1 MAQQLQK
8 KFIGNNQVD
17 GSKILLE
24 NGQSVKIKDST
35 GTEVELV
42 KLGAS
47 DEVLVKGQE
56 VALKANLDQEIVD
69 RASGDAATLASAQAY
84 AESYTDTE
92 IDAFIAG
99 PFAGEIAD
107 RQSGDANTLSSA
119 NSYTDAEVLAEET
132 ARIAGDASTL
142 SSANSYTD
150 QEVLAEETARIAA
163 DSSLQSQID
172 AISGSSL
179 TAIQS
184 ELDATQAGA
193 GLGIDGSYSPNVSA
207 TFIGAATSLAEAD
220 NLLDD
225 QLTVVSDVLDQE
237 ILDRQ
242 AGDSA
247 IQAEVD
253 ALETYVDAT
262 FIPLSQKGAANGVA
276 TLGADS
282 KIPSSQL
289 PAIAITDVYVVANIA
304 SRDALTVEE
313 GDVAKVTDSGNGLPK
328 TYIYDGSIWIEI
340 ESGSDVDSVFGRT
353 GAVVATY
360 GDYSASLVSYGV
372 GSNVEAKLD
381 SLQSEID
388 AEESARASGDASLA
402 QDIQNEENARIA
414 ADNLLDGR
422 VDALEARTWVKEKF
436 SISNGQT
443 SVTLSFAPFANSMT
457 AHVDRLAI
465 HEGASDDF
473 TVSGTTMTFL
483 NDLVSPGQSQIG
495 NGDTVYVKYQK
506 NA

>member
-24 NGQSVKIKDST
+24 NGQAIKIKDST

-42 KLGAS
+42 KLGGS

-56 VALKANLDQEIVD
+56 VALKANLDQEIQD
-69 RASGDAATLASAQAY
+69 RIDGDASTLNSAQSY
-84 AESYTDTE
+84 AASYTDTE
-92 IDAFIAG
+92 IDAFISG
-99 PFAGEIAD
+99 PFATEISD
-107 RQSGDANTLSSA
+107 RQ
-119 NSYTDAEVLAEET
+119 
-132 ARIAGDASTL
+132 AGDASTL
-142 SSANSYTD
+142 ASSQAYTD
-150 QEVLAEETARIAA
+150 QEVLAEETARIAGDA
-163 DSSLQSQID
+163 NLQSQID

-193 GLGIDGSYSPNVSA
+193 GLNPDGSYAPEASA
-207 TFIGAATSLAEAD
+207 IYISGATSLHEAD
-220 NLLDD
+220 VLLD
-225 QLTVVSDVLDQE
+225 
-237 ILDRQ
+237 
-242 AGDSA
+242 SA
-247 IQAEVD
+247 VD
-253 ALETYVDAT
+253 ALQLGLDSLDTYVNAT
-262 FIPLSQKGAANGVA
+262 FIPLTEKGSANGVA
-276 TLGADS
+276 TLDANS

-289 PAIAITDVYVVANIA
+289 PAIAITDVHVVADIPA
-304 SRDALTVEE
+304 RDALTVEE

-360 GDYSASLVSYGV
+360 GDYSASLISYGV
-372 GSNVEAKLD
+372 GSNVEAKLN

-402 QDIQNEENARIA
+402 QDILNEQNARVS
-414 ADNLLDGR
+414 ADNALDGR
-422 VDALEARTWVKEKF
+422 LDVLEARVWVKEKF
-436 SISNGQT
+436 SIVNGQT

-465 HEGASDDF
+465 HEGASEDY

-483 NDLVSPGQSQIG
+483 NDLVSPGNSQIG

>member
-24 NGQSVKIKDST
+24 NGQSIKIKDST

-42 KLGAS
+42 KLGGS

-56 VALKANLDQEIVD
+56 VALKANLDQEILD
-69 RASGDAATLASAQAY
+69 RASGDS
-84 AESYTDTE
+84 S
-92 IDAFIAG
+92 
-99 PFAGEIAD
+99 
-107 RQSGDANTLSSA
+107 TLSSA
-119 NSYTDAEVLAEET
+119 NTYTDGEITALETSVNASISAEET
-132 ARIAGDASTL
+132 ARIAEDANLQSQITGNYNTL
-142 SSANSYTD
+142 DAYISSVEDALA
-150 QEVLAEETARIAA
+150 QEVLDRQAGDA
-163 DSSLQSQID
+163 SLQSQID
-172 AISGSSL
+172 AITGSSI
-179 TAIQS
+179 TAVQA

-193 GLGIDGSYSPNVSA
+193 GLDLTGAYVPNGSA
-207 TFIGAATSLAEAD
+207 FIIGSATSLADAD

-225 QLTVVSDVLDQE
+225 QLNTVMLAQDQE

-247 IQAEVD
+247 LQAEVD

-262 FIPLSQKGAANGVA
+262 FIPFTEKGSANGVA
-276 TLGADS
+276 TLDANS

-289 PAIAITDVYVVANIA
+289 PAIAITDVFVVADISA
-304 SRDALTVEE
+304 RDALTVEE

-328 TYIYDGSIWIEI
+328 TYIYDGAMWIEI

-360 GDYSASLVSYGV
+360 GDYSASLISYGV

-402 QDIQNEENARIA
+402 QDILNEQNARVS
-414 ADNLLDGR
+414 ADNALDGR
-422 VDALEARTWVKEKF
+422 LDVLEARVWVKEKF
-436 SISNGQT
+436 SIVNGQT
-443 SVTLSFAPFANSMT
+443 SVTLSFAPLANSMS

-465 HEGASDDF
+465 HEGASEDY

-483 NDLVSPGQSQIG
+483 NDLVSPGNSQIG